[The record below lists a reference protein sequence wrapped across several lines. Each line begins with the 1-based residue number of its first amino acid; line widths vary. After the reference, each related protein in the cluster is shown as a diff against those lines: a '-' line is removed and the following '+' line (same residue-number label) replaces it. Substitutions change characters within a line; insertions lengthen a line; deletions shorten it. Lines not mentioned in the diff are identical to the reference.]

1 MKGLGG
7 SGFIGSYLTQYQRLI
22 ISPEKTKFSQC
33 VKTIK
38 YLKKWYKK
46 VLLLFLLAS
55 NNKWLHAKMGVNLAM
70 YIYWDCDH
78 RA

>member
-55 NNKWLHAKMGVNLAM
+55 NNK
-70 YIYWDCDH
+70 
-78 RA
+78 